1 MIPPPTPTKTGTSEI
16 PITAC
21 EIAGCGVNG
30 FDAHSKNADA
40 AAFADAV
47 RQPDAVIPQCAVI
60 DRNVS
65 FCHGRLLSL
74 SRMDNRILS
83 IILRQSSGF
92 NIDLQNEA

>member
-1 MIPPPTPTKTGTSEI
+1 MARVYNFS
-16 PITAC
+16 
-21 EIAGCGVNG
+21 AGPSMLPEKVLRQAQ
-30 FDAHSKNADA
+30 AHDA

-74 SRMDNRILS
+74 SCIDNRILS

-92 NIDLQNEA
+92 NSDS